1 MDSRD
6 LLTAAAGHA
15 ADFLE
20 GLPERRV
27 GPAETDPAAL
37 RAALGGPLPEGPSD
51 PRAVLDALV
60 DGAGPGLMA
69 SQSPRFFGFVFGGS
83 LPAALAADWVASA
96 WDQNACM
103 YVAAPAAAVAEEVV
117 GGWLAELLGLPASAS
132 FAITTGCQMAHVTA
146 LAAARHQVLSQR
158 GWDVRERSSQRF
170 RLHSTPVV
178 GVYDHELGGADAQ

>member
-1 MDSRD
+1 MSSRD
-6 LLTAAAGHA
+6 LLTAAVEHA

-27 GPAETDPAAL
+27 GPAETDPTAL
-37 RAALGGPLPEGPSD
+37 RAALGGPLPDGPED

-60 DGAGPGLMA
+60 AGADAGLMA

-96 WDQNACM
+96 WDQNAVL

-117 GGWLAELLGLPASAS
+117 GGWLAELLGLPSTAS
-132 FAITTGCQMAHVTA
+132 FAITTGCQMANATG
-146 LAAARHQVLSQR
+146 LAAARHQVLAR
-158 GWDVRERSSQRF
+158 AGWDVEARGLAGAPPI
-170 RLHSTPVV
+170 RLLAN
-178 GVYDHELGGADAQ
+178 GDHHVTLGRAVR